1 MNKRENNMK
10 RFLYLT
16 ICLLILGEFYGC
28 NGDVFVDDF
37 RPSDSVLALDGY
49 GDVATIQFAAANW
62 DWLTM
67 YTASGFPFQYKV
79 YDADNRQVTDDQ
91 GPLLNGLGK
100 IVCVGE
106 MIDFTIERV
115 HPEEVKITVVAN
127 SISTPFQFQLTASNE
142 YEWQEI
148 HVEISPADR
157 YVMDSIIYSLDA
169 YSYDPENKTERK
181 EGVSFHNF
189 TDVSSTYTFFPF
201 ESFYHFMRFKSD
213 VPEAFQ
219 LLGKAG
225 LTVEIPSMKDGYLG
239 MNGKRVSFISAQQML
254 SCPSTEQ
261 EEDIVPPRT
270 ARTYTLWM
278 VYDWLETRYT
288 LYVSHPKTK
297 KQRIVS
303 GTLHS
308 EMPVKYHITHRDVP
322 LNN

>member
-1 MNKRENNMK
+1 MV
-10 RFLYLT
+10 
-16 ICLLILGEFYGC
+16 LI
-28 NGDVFVDDF
+28 
-37 RPSDSVLALDGY
+37 
-49 GDVATIQFAAANW
+49 
-62 DWLTM
+62 
-67 YTASGFPFQYKV
+67 
-79 YDADNRQVTDDQ
+79 
-91 GPLLNGLGK
+91 
-100 IVCVGE
+100 
-106 MIDFTIERV
+106 
-115 HPEEVKITVVAN
+115 PEEVKITVGENAL
-127 SISTPFQFQLTASNE
+127 SAPFQFQLTASNE